1 MASVVTRS
9 IDLSL
14 FLGFF
19 PPSALVLSIAWPH
32 SHHYEQT
39 FPTWWGMADMEMP
52 NPPSGQ
58 DLMPAVRT
66 AVSQQP
72 QPPYSRSHLSHSS
85 IHLVTDRGW
94 PATWAPCRIPVG
106 FLYSRAPCQVSW
118 GFAKPSLQSSMYLFH
133 SFCRGWSL
141 INTLLQ
147 TPENPAWHSG
157 CQDLSKETSQHLGS
171 VMLESGLSLPLW
183 LWLEQS

>member
-1 MASVVTRS
+1 MVRIVLASVVTQS

-39 FPTWWGMADMEMP
+39 FPTWRGMADMEMP

-72 QPPYSRSHLSHSS
+72 PGVKCLSHPTQGHTFLTVAFIWWLIEAGQPLGPHAGYQWAFFTLELPARLAEALPNLHYNLLCIFS
-85 IHLVTDRGW
+85 I
-94 PATWAPCRIPVG
+94 P
-106 FLYSRAPCQVSW
+106 
-118 GFAKPSLQSSMYLFH
+118 FAGVDP
-133 SFCRGWSL
+133 
-141 INTLLQ
+141 
-147 TPENPAWHSG
+147 
-157 CQDLSKETSQHLGS
+157 
-171 VMLESGLSLPLW
+171 
-183 LWLEQS
+183 